1 MWKFHNFCIWNK
13 SVSSLSSWMDPDPQP
28 AACFTVFFFTTDGC
42 DAFWTGPPYVAQGP
56 FCELY
61 AAGYTTVSQPTVPG
75 ILYTTTTSYQ
85 LPRTPVVRENA
96 PVEKS
101 TQNNR
106 ARKSGKQWA
115 AKNRFWQWPN
125 DSQKNTSSP
134 ENCSAFLTPRG
145 SKNVIR
151 QVPDCSML
159 TMTLQHPR
167 IIVCGA
173 RNLCNFVKDFYYNAP
188 L

>member
-1 MWKFHNFCIWNK
+1 MKQVCKFFKFMDGSGSATCSMLYSLLFYYRWLRRLLDWPALCGAGAVLRALRGRVHNG
-13 SVSSLSSWMDPDPQP
+13 VAAHGARDSLHHNH
-28 AACFTVFFFTTDGC
+28 
-42 DAFWTGPPYVAQGP
+42 
-56 FCELY
+56 
-61 AAGYTTVSQPTVPG
+61 
-75 ILYTTTTSYQ
+75 Q
-85 LPRTPVVRENA
+85 LPATAYTSGKGKRACR
-96 PVEKS
+96 KS
-101 TQNNR
+101 KQNNR
-106 ARKSGKQWA
+106 ERKSGKQWA

-167 IIVCGA
+167 IIVCAA